1 MALSPSA
8 ATTGDAGRRS
18 SFPIPHLPLSSSFLF
33 LFSLTTTTTTLD
45 DENQNST
52 LKKKTG
58 ALYDVCNSDALSLLE
73 QETFDRVY
81 SLVR

>member
-1 MALSPSA
+1 MKP
-8 ATTGDAGRRS
+8 
-18 SFPIPHLPLSSSFLF
+18 FFFL
-33 LFSLTTTTTTLD
+33 
-45 DENQNST
+45 QQQQ
-52 LKKKTG
+52 KTG